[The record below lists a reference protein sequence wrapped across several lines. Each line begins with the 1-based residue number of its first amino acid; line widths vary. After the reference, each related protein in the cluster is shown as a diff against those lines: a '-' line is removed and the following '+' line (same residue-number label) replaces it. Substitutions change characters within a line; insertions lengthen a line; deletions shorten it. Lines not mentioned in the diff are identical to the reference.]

1 MKIKYLAYLAL
12 IPFLSFSAAI
22 ASEDDE
28 ADEVVVT
35 GSYIKTNREEIDI
48 PVDVFDRGEYGA
60 AGAPNMREVLRNMPA
75 ITGTIKQS
83 EQFSDGGGTIVG
95 LKNVNIRSLGIPR
108 TLVLVN
114 GKRMVASAGTTK
126 EGNAFVDVGNFPMI
140 AMERIEVLK
149 NGGATAHGTDAMGGV
164 FNFIMRDKFEGFEGT
179 ASHQAMDGSDGINE
193 AAFIAGFSNGG
204 AHLTLVVNG
213 NNTIH

>member
-1 MKIKYLAYLAL
+1 MKRKIFA
-12 IPFLSFSAAI
+12 FLTLLPLVTFNSFVF
-22 ASEDDE
+22 SEDDE
-28 ADEVVVT
+28 DVEAVVVT
-35 GSYIKTNREEIDI
+35 GSYIKTDREEIDI

-75 ITGTIKQS
+75 ITGTINQS

-108 TLVLVN
+108 TLVLFN
-114 GKRMVASAGTTK
+114 GKRIVASAGTTK

-149 NGGATAHGTDAMGGV
+149 NGGAVSHGTDAMGGV
-164 FNFIMRDKFEGFEGT
+164 FNFITRDKFEGFEGT
-179 ASHQAMDGSDGINE
+179 ASHQEI
-193 AAFIAGFSNGG
+193 GFPGR
-204 AHLTLVVNG
+204 AK
-213 NNTIH
+213 

>member
-1 MKIKYLAYLAL
+1 MKNKYLAYLAL
-12 IPFLSFSAAI
+12 IPFLSFSAAVF
-22 ASEDDE
+22 SEDDEE

-75 ITGTIKQS
+75 ITGTINQS
-83 EQFSDGGGTIVG
+83 EQYSDGGGTIVG

-108 TLVLVN
+108 TLVLYNGRRIVN
-114 GKRMVASAGTTK
+114 SAGTTK

-149 NGGATAHGTDAMGGV
+149 Y
-164 FNFIMRDKFEGFEGT
+164 
-179 ASHQAMDGSDGINE
+179 
-193 AAFIAGFSNGG
+193 
-204 AHLTLVVNG
+204 
-213 NNTIH
+213 

>member
-75 ITGTIKQS
+75 ITGTINQS

-95 LKNVNIRSLGIPR
+95 LKNVNIRFCELHYKS
-108 TLVLVN
+108 T
-114 GKRMVASAGTTK
+114 
-126 EGNAFVDVGNFPMI
+126 
-140 AMERIEVLK
+140 
-149 NGGATAHGTDAMGGV
+149 
-164 FNFIMRDKFEGFEGT
+164 
-179 ASHQAMDGSDGINE
+179 
-193 AAFIAGFSNGG
+193 
-204 AHLTLVVNG
+204 
-213 NNTIH
+213 

>member
-12 IPFLSFSAAI
+12 IPFLSFSTAVF
-22 ASEDDE
+22 SEDDEE

-35 GSYIKTNREEIDI
+35 GSYIKTDREEIDI

-75 ITGTIKQS
+75 ITGTINQS

-149 NGGATAHGTDAMGGV
+149 NGGPSRPLYV
-164 FNFIMRDKFEGFEGT
+164 
-179 ASHQAMDGSDGINE
+179 
-193 AAFIAGFSNGG
+193 
-204 AHLTLVVNG
+204 LVWVQEQ
-213 NNTIH
+213 